1 MKLCSRL
8 IFYLFVLLIISACEP
23 EDVLKVSNTAVS
35 ADQKY
40 KVAQLSIV
48 TENSAAVSS
57 RENYVNCTVAV
68 SSDAKQW
75 NFSGTGR
82 VRGRG
87 NSTWHWYPKKP
98 YRIKLDQKSE
108 ILGLKENKDW
118 VLLAN
123 YRDPTHLMN
132 TFVFVV
138 GAGLGLPYTNN
149 TRFVELTLNGEYMG
163 LYQLTE
169 QVEQGSNRVNIDE
182 VEGVL
187 ISLDAD
193 DGPDHSPN
201 ATNNFW
207 SSVYYMPISIKHP
220 DNVTSAKLNAVKNDF
235 AQLEN
240 AIKAGDYKSIDKLFD
255 VKSFIDYMIIQELVY
270 NVEVD
275 APRSIF
281 IHKNINGKWIMG
293 PLWDFD
299 AGYDFDWSTMYTG
312 HNYFASYKELVL
324 GTDPV
329 NHTKG
334 YHVPSFFTDIFK
346 SKQFVSEYKAR
357 WLQIKDK
364 FMSEYWSTTQNYAS
378 GFTQAIARNATRWPI
393 DKNYQTETVRQ
404 EQWLR
409 NRVNY
414 LSTVI
419 ANYPSGTK

>member
-169 QVEQGSNRVNIDE
+169 QVEQGSNRVSIDE

-193 DGPDHSPN
+193 DGPYHSPN

-207 SSVYYMPISIKHP
+207 SSVYYMPISVKHP

-240 AIKAGDYKSIDKLFD
+240 AIKAGDYKSIDKLFNLD
-255 VKSFIDYMIIQELVY
+255 TAYLLVVFI
-270 NVEVD
+270 
-275 APRSIF
+275 F
-281 IHKNINGKWIMG
+281 
-293 PLWDFD
+293 
-299 AGYDFDWSTMYTG
+299 
-312 HNYFASYKELVL
+312 
-324 GTDPV
+324 
-329 NHTKG
+329 
-334 YHVPSFFTDIFK
+334 
-346 SKQFVSEYKAR
+346 
-357 WLQIKDK
+357 
-364 FMSEYWSTTQNYAS
+364 
-378 GFTQAIARNATRWPI
+378 
-393 DKNYQTETVRQ
+393 
-404 EQWLR
+404 
-409 NRVNY
+409 
-414 LSTVI
+414 
-419 ANYPSGTK
+419 